1 MMKLLQV
8 CLLGSCALLTTT
20 TFAEKHTL
28 SLGYAQ
34 TDVQDVM
41 DLDGVSLQYRYENE
55 SPLGFVSTLSYQ
67 TGEENWEDDDESY
80 GKLEAKHL
88 TILGGP
94 AYRFN
99 NFISAYAVGGLAHTK
114 IEDRNMSPGYSESY
128 ELTETNFAY
137 GAGVIINP
145 TEQLAIN
152 IGYEGTKVDSVKLD
166 GFNISAGYRF

>member
-1 MMKLLQV
+1 MKLLQV

-67 TGEENWEDDDESY
+67 TGEENWEDFDYSE
-80 GKLEAKHL
+80 KLEAKHFTL
-88 TILGGP
+88 LAGP
-94 AYRFN
+94 AYRVN
-99 NFISAYAVGGLAHTK
+99 NFISAYAVAGLAHTK
-114 IEDRNMSPGYSESY
+114 IENSYVDYDYSEST

>member
-67 TGEENWEDDDESY
+67 TGEE
-80 GKLEAKHL
+80 LLPH
-88 TILGGP
+88 
-94 AYRFN
+94 
-99 NFISAYAVGGLAHTK
+99 
-114 IEDRNMSPGYSESY
+114 
-128 ELTETNFAY
+128 
-137 GAGVIINP
+137 
-145 TEQLAIN
+145 
-152 IGYEGTKVDSVKLD
+152 
-166 GFNISAGYRF
+166 